1 MIYLQLFLTFFRIG
15 LFSFG
20 GGLAMLPLLEKEL
33 VSKNWITDVEFYNIV
48 AVAQVTPGAI
58 SVNIATYAGENVK
71 GIFGSIIA
79 TLGLCLP
86 SFLLMFFLYKILIK
100 YKDNPLKVSLFKG
113 VKAAS
118 VALIFYASYSI
129 GEKIFIKE
137 GKAYFPVIFISIIS
151 YVLLQN
157 KKIHPMLNLAL
168 CGIIGLFIL

>member
-1 MIYLQLFLTFFRIG
+1 MLYLELFIVFFKIG

-33 VSKNWITDVEFYNIV
+33 VSRGWITAHEFYNIV

-58 SVNIATYAGENVK
+58 SVNIATYVGENVK
-71 GIFGSIIA
+71 GITGSIIT
-79 TLGLCLP
+79 TLGLTLP

-100 YKDNPLKVSLFKG
+100 FKNHPVKVSLFSG

-129 GEKIFIKE
+129 GEKIFITENKINL
-137 GKAYFPVIFISIIS
+137 PVVFISIS
-151 YVLLQN
+151 SFALMQN
-157 KKIHPMLNLAL
+157 KKIHPMLNLL
-168 CGIIGLFIL
+168 ICGILGFIVL